1 MEGGLVLKDC
11 AVLRSDGRLRAGLAI
26 RIEGATITQVAP
38 DEEVPV
44 RPGDWEVR
52 CAGRAVGP
60 GWMDCHA
67 HLVNGQLGART
78 RELLL
83 RPTRARL
90 ALEQAW
96 DERLTAAEVEVLA
109 AFAIARSLRR
119 GVTFAVEHLHCPNA
133 PGPAREAFTRAAQ
146 RLGLRALVSH
156 ATRDGAGSGD
166 ALAQAEA
173 NAALVE
179 RQAED
184 PTVRGAMGFH
194 ASFTCADPLLARI
207 GALREATGAPL
218 VFEAAGSELDLTE
231 TFQRHG
237 QRVVPRLERLGLVGP
252 WAVAALARAVD
263 REEADRLYRAH
274 VLVALS
280 PGRELFEEPGATGFD
295 AVVGRENRLGLGTSG
310 GGPLTEEATC
320 AAVGLLRLARGGRLI
335 DPDGVLL
342 QMLFAGPAE
351 LTTRL
356 FGHPSGLLEEG
367 ALADL
372 VVYDWVPPA
381 LAAPIPDLVA
391 QLSQAPV
398 SWTIVGGRVAVR
410 EGRLLGHDEL
420 ELGREAARVLAA
432 HAGSA

>member
-11 AVLRSDGRLRAGLAI
+11 AVLRSDGRIRAGLAV
-26 RIEGATITQVAP
+26 RIEGATIAQVAP
-38 DEEVPV
+38 TEEVPI

-52 CAGRAVGP
+52 CDGRVVGP

-78 RELLL
+78 ADHLL
-83 RPTRARL
+83 RSTRARL
-90 ALEQAW
+90 EREQAW
-96 DERLTAAEVEVLA
+96 DARLTAAEVEALA

-119 GVTFAVEHLHCPNA
+119 GVTFAVEHLHCPNEA
-133 PGPAREAFTRAAQ
+133 GPALEAFTGAAR

-156 ATRDGAGSGD
+156 ATRDGAGDPVS
-166 ALAQAEA
+166 QAEA
-173 NAALVE
+173 NAALVV
-179 RQAED
+179 RLAGD

-194 ASFTCADPLLARI
+194 ASFTCEDPLLSRI
-207 GALREATGAPL
+207 GTLRLASDAPL

-237 QRVVPRLERLGLVGP
+237 ERVVSRLERLGLVGP
-252 WAVAALARAVD
+252 WAVAALASAVD
-263 REEADRLYRAH
+263 RDEADRLYRAQAM
-274 VLVALS
+274 VALS
-280 PGRELFEEPGATGFD
+280 PGRELFEAPGSTGFD
-295 AVVGRENRLGLGTSG
+295 AVVGRENRIGLGTSG

-320 AAVGLLRLARGGRLI
+320 AAVGLLRLARAGRLL
-335 DPDGVLL
+335 DPDGALL

-356 FGHPSGLLEEG
+356 FGHPSGMVEVG
-367 ALADL
+367 ALADV
-372 VVYDWVPPA
+372 VVYDWVPPE
-381 LAAPIPDLVA
+381 LAAPVPDLVA
-391 QLSQAPV
+391 QLSRAPV
-398 SWTIVGGRVAVR
+398 SWTIVNGRVAVR

-432 HAGSA
+432 HAGPA